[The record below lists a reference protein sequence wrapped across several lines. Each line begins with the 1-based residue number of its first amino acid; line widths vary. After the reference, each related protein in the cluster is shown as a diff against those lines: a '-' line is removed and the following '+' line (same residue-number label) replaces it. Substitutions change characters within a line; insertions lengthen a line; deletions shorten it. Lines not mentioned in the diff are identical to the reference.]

1 MLLGLV
7 MPTGTVLINPV
18 LSCPWRLV
26 WGRWLLWLWS
36 RRPFPA
42 VCLSCR
48 GDESGYR
55 GILWGPLMSRHAQN
69 GPQHPRLS
77 PRRTS
82 CSCGLS
88 CSCIQPRRA
97 PDTHLT
103 TPWIVFFWGGGVSRA
118 PAGVAGPS
126 GRMGTKTTCHHGPQS
141 STLRHGLLLCVSS
154 WRPLS
159 CPCLSWGASRAP
171 TTPPPRWNRYGVG
184 SGGGGGELCQSCVVW
199 VMCSLSCPYLVCF
212 LSSSSVI
219 IS

>member
-1 MLLGLV
+1 METRLGQVAPLV
-7 MPTGTVLINPV
+7 MVTEAIPSRLPLLSWRWKRVPRDPMRTPDVS
-18 LSCPWRLV
+18 SCPEWT
-26 WGRWLLWLWS
+26 S
-36 RRPFPA
+36 A
-42 VCLSCR
+42 SK
-48 GDESGYR
+48 
-55 GILWGPLMSRHAQN
+55 A
-69 GPQHPRLS
+69 S

-103 TPWIVFFWGGGVSRA
+103 TPWIVFFWGGGGGSRA

-159 CPCLSWGASRAP
+159 CLCLS
-171 TTPPPRWNRYGVG
+171 
-184 SGGGGGELCQSCVVW
+184 
-199 VMCSLSCPYLVCF
+199 
-212 LSSSSVI
+212 
-219 IS
+219 